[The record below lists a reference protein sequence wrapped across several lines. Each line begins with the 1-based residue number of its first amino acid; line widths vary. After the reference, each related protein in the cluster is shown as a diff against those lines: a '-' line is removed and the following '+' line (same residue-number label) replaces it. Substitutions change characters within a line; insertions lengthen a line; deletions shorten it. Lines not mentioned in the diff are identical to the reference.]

1 LNFKIFILFSLLW
14 GCGVKG
20 DPASPKTEKLP
31 SLMDNYQDI
40 KIDNTFDETK
50 KMKR

>member
-1 LNFKIFILFSLLW
+1 MFILIYLLL

-40 KIDNTFDETK
+40 QLDNSFDEAK

>member
-1 LNFKIFILFSLLW
+1 MFILISLLW

-20 DPASPKTEKLP
+20 DPASPKTEKFP
-31 SLMDNYQDI
+31 SLIDNYPDLNL
-40 KIDNTFDETK
+40 DNSFDETK